1 MKNDVRVSEI
11 MTKNIHRVS
20 LSDNLSTAESLM
32 KKNHIRHLPVVENE
46 HIVGML
52 SLNDLLRISF
62 ADAVDGNGEEVEN
75 SVYDMFSIEQVMT
88 EKVKYIS
95 SETTVKEAARLFLE
109 NEFHALP
116 VVDDDCLTG
125 IVTTTDIIRF
135 FLSKDNIG
143 DATKKVRSVL

>member
-1 MKNDVRVSEI
+1 MKNEVSVSEI

-20 LSDNLSTAESLM
+20 LSDDLSTAESLM

-46 HIVGML
+46 RIVGML

-62 ADAVDGNGEEVEN
+62 ADAVGADGEELE
-75 SVYDMFSIEQVMT
+75 STVYDMFSIEQVMT
-88 EKVKYIS
+88 RKVKCIDS
-95 SETTVKEAARLFLE
+95 KNTVSQAAKLFLE

-125 IVTTTDIIRF
+125 IVTTTDVIRYY
-135 FLSKDNIG
+135 LNR
-143 DATKKVRSVL
+143 TQ

>member
-1 MKNDVRVSEI
+1 MKSAVPVSEI
-11 MTKNIHRVS
+11 MTKNILRLS

-46 HIVGML
+46 HIVGMV

-62 ADAVDGNGEEVEN
+62 ADAVNVEDEEVET
-75 SVYDMFSIEQVMT
+75 SVYEMFTIEQVMT
-88 EKVKYIS
+88 KKVECIS
-95 SETTVKEAARLFLE
+95 SKNTVEEVARLFL
-109 NEFHALP
+109 NYEFHALP

-135 FLSKDNIG
+135 YLQNSSNE
-143 DATKKVRSVL
+143 

>member
-1 MKNDVRVSEI
+1 MKSAVPVSEI
-11 MTKNIHRVS
+11 MTKNILRLS

-46 HIVGML
+46 HIVGMV

-62 ADAVDGNGEEVEN
+62 ADAVNVEDEEVET
-75 SVYDMFSIEQVMT
+75 SVYEMFTIEQVMT
-88 EKVKYIS
+88 KKVECIS
-95 SETTVKEAARLFLE
+95 SKNTVEEVARLFL
-109 NEFHALP
+109 NYEFHALP

-135 FLSKDNIG
+135 YLQNSSN
-143 DATKKVRSVL
+143 A